1 MPADFITKFR
11 RSLDV
16 HFIADLN
23 IAKIG
28 NPQRLFHQIEADAC
42 AVDFGHRQAAAVV
55 GYRGAGFQPLQHMC
69 R

>member
-28 NPQRLFHQIEADAC
+28 NPQRLFHQIEADAR

-55 GYRGAGFQPLQHMC
+55 GYRGAGFQPL
-69 R
+69 